1 MQVKSKTSCDLAR
14 LARDI
19 ENVVSRCSVC
29 SKFQVENRKEPLKS
43 HEIPDRPWQKVGV
56 DVFELFG
63 RDCLCTLYRDYLCIV
78 DYYCKFPEICMMKN
92 KTAECIITHMK
103 SVFSRHGIPDEVMSD
118 NMPFSGHKF

>member
-1 MQVKSKTSCDLAR
+1 MTGSVGENPRVSSRYGEAQVKSKTSCDLAR

-63 RDCLCTLYRDYLCIV
+63 RDYLCTLY
-78 DYYCKFPEICMMKN
+78 
-92 KTAECIITHMK
+92 
-103 SVFSRHGIPDEVMSD
+103 S
-118 NMPFSGHKF
+118 